1 MTTLSAQHLPAQPRD
16 RIAGLLTPAQL
27 TAVVLLLVGVVA
39 VFWQWFERQ
48 HRHSMGA
55 PSDWG
60 HAYVIPL
67 ISAYLVWRDREAITR
82 TRTSTFWPGLLPV
95 LLGIGSYFVAVVVV
109 KNHMIQ
115 GLSMVLT
122 IAGLALLLTG
132 PRMFGRLFLPILYLV
147 FAITISE
154 MIMIKITFQL
164 QLIASQ
170 GAGVLLA
177 LIGPLMGF
185 TVDVDGNTLYITPTG
200 KEPLPLNV
208 AEACSGMRMVIA
220 FFALAGAVALISSKF
235 WWQRVAVLVL
245 ALPVA
250 VFMNIVRVA
259 ILGIASKYSPELT
272 KGDAHVMIGTLL
284 LLPGLMLFL
293 GIVWALGRVVDEP
306 AATKPAAAPTPSVPG
321 ASPNRGKVVDG
332 WSLLRTPAFIA
343 AMCVMTLS
351 GASMTAGIKYAGI
364 HLKKLAIYPPGD
376 RQVAT
381 VSTDTPSW
389 RQIGADKLESAEVLE
404 TLGTSNYV
412 SRQYLKK
419 SSEKSERPIVIDFHA
434 AYYTGMVDT
443 VPHVPERCFVGGG
456 MQIGNATKT
465 VGLTLDSS
473 GWSPANVENASERG
487 LYRQRVPNYAREGV
501 GTSVILPREPGKMQL
516 RITEFANKSGK
527 KLFAG
532 YFFIANG
539 GHVSSAEEVRL
550 LAFDLKSDYAYYLKV
565 QFTSSTVNS
574 AEELAQEAS
583 SLLGE
588 LLPEIMRCVPDW
600 VEVEAGRYP
609 ANNAIG
615 GGGESGGKS

>member
-1 MTTLSAQHLPAQPRD
+1 LSAQHLPAEPPRD

-27 TAVVLLLVGVVA
+27 TAIALLLVGIVA

-67 ISAYLVWRDREAITR
+67 ISAYLVWRDRAAISR
-82 TRTSTFWPGLLPV
+82 TPASTFWPGLLPV

-122 IAGLALLLTG
+122 IAGLSLLLTG
-132 PRMFGRLFLPILYLV
+132 PKMFARLFLPIAYLV

-170 GAGVLLA
+170 GAGVMLA

-185 TVDVDGNTLYITPTG
+185 SVDVDGNTLYITPTG

-250 VFMNIVRVA
+250 VFMNIIRVA
-259 ILGIASKYSPELT
+259 ILGIASKYNAELT
-272 KGDAHVMIGTLL
+272 KGDAHMMIGTLL
-284 LLPGLMLFL
+284 LLPGLGLFL
-293 GIVWALGRVVDEP
+293 GVVWALGKVVDEP
-306 AATKPAAAPTPSVPG
+306 IAKSTAPITVAAARAG
-321 ASPNRGKVVDG
+321 EG
-332 WSLLRTPAFIA
+332 WALLRTPAFIA
-343 AMCVMTLS
+343 AFCVMTVA
-351 GASMTAGIKYAGI
+351 GASMTAGIRYAGI
-364 HLKKLAIYPPGD
+364 HLKKLAIYAPGD
-376 RQVAT
+376 RQVSTIAT
-381 VSTDTPSW
+381 ETPTW
-389 RQIGADKLESAEVLE
+389 RQIGVDKLESAEVLE

-412 SRQYLKK
+412 SRTFIKK
-419 SSEKSERPIVIDFHA
+419 TSEKGEKPIVLDFHA

-456 MQIGNATKT
+456 MQIGDTTRTIPLA
-465 VGLTLDSS
+465 LDAS
-473 GWSPANVENASERG
+473 GWSPAPGIENAADRG
-487 LYRQRVPNYAREGV
+487 LFRQRVPNYARDGV
-501 GTSVILPREPGKMQL
+501 GTSVILPRHPEKLQL
-516 RITEFANKSGK
+516 RITEFSNKTGRK
-527 KLFAG
+527 IFAG
-532 YFFIANG
+532 YFFVANG

-550 LAFDLKSDYAYYLKV
+550 LAFDLRSDYAYYLKV
-565 QFTSSTVNS
+565 QFTSSTVS
-574 AEELAQEAS
+574 TAEELAAEAS

-609 ANNAIG
+609 ANNAANNAD
-615 GGGESGGKS
+615 KS

>member
-27 TAVVLLLVGVVA
+27 TAVVLLVVGVVA

-48 HRHSMGA
+48 HRHSLGA

-67 ISAYLVWRDREAITR
+67 ISAYLIWRDREAITR
-82 TRTSTFWPGLLPV
+82 TPTSTFWPGLLPV

-122 IAGLALLLTG
+122 VAGLALLLTG
-132 PRMFGRLFLPILYLV
+132 PRMFGRLFMPIAYLV

-185 TVDVDGNTLYITPTG
+185 SVDVDGNTLYITPTG

-306 AATKPAAAPTPSVPG
+306 AQPAAKPAAKPAAALPIAGQS
-321 ASPNRGKVVDG
+321 RDG

-343 AMCVMTLS
+343 AMFVMTLS
-351 GASMTAGIKYAGI
+351 GASMTAGIRYAGI
-364 HLKKLAIYPPGD
+364 HLKKLAIYPPEN
-376 RQVAT
+376 RQVASIS
-381 VSTDTPSW
+381 VETPTW
-389 RQIGADKLESAEVLE
+389 KQIGADKLESAEVLE

-412 SRQYLKK
+412 SRTFIKK
-419 SSEKSERPIVIDFHA
+419 SSEKNDKPVVLDFHA

-465 VGLTLDSS
+465 IPLNLDASAWTPLS
-473 GWSPANVENASERG
+473 VEHASERG
-487 LYRQRVPNYAREGV
+487 LFRQRVPNYAREGV
-501 GTSVILPREPGKMQL
+501 GTSVVLPREPGKIQL
-516 RITEFANKSGK
+516 RITEFANKTGK
-527 KLFAG
+527 KIFAG
-532 YFFIANG
+532 YFFVANG

-550 LAFDLKSDYAYYLKV
+550 LAFDLRSDYAYYLKV
-565 QFTSSTVNS
+565 QFTSSTVSS
-574 AEELAQEAS
+574 AEELAAEAS

-609 ANNAIG
+609 ANNG
-615 GGGESGGKS
+615 GSVAATP

>member
-27 TAVVLLLVGVVA
+27 TALALLLVGVIA

-48 HRHSMGA
+48 HRHSLGA

-67 ISAYLVWRDREAITR
+67 ISAYLVWRDRENINR
-82 TRTSTFWPGLLPV
+82 TPTSTFWPGLLPV

-115 GLSMVLT
+115 GFSIVLT

-132 PRMFGRLFLPILYLV
+132 PRMFARLFLPILYLV

-185 TVDVDGNTLYITPTG
+185 TVDVDGNTLYITPAG

-235 WWQRVAVLVL
+235 WWQRIAVLVL

-284 LLPGLMLFL
+284 LLPGLLLFL
-293 GIVWALGRVVDEP
+293 GVVWALGRVIDEP
-306 AATKPAAAPTPSVPG
+306 AAPEAKRPTPPPRS
-321 ASPNRGKVVDG
+321 AEG
-332 WSLLRTPAFIA
+332 WGPLRTPAFIA
-343 AMCVMTLS
+343 AMCVMTLA
-351 GASMTAGIKYAGI
+351 GASMTAGIRYAGI
-364 HLKKLAIYPPGD
+364 HLKKLAIYPPD
-376 RQVAT
+376 NRQVAT
-381 VSTDTPSW
+381 VSTETPTW
-389 RQIGADKLESAEVLE
+389 RQIGADKLESAEVIE

-412 SRQYLKK
+412 SRTFIKK
-419 SSEKSERPIVIDFHA
+419 STEKSDKPIIIDFHA

-456 MQIGNATKT
+456 MQIGNATRT
-465 VGLTLDSS
+465 LPLTLDASA
-473 GWSPANVENASERG
+473 WSPADAERAAERG
-487 LYRQRVPNYAREGV
+487 LFRQRVPNYARDGV
-501 GTSVILPREPGKMQL
+501 GTSVVLPRDPSKMQL
-516 RITEFANKSGK
+516 RITEFSNKNGK
-527 KLFAG
+527 KIFAG

-550 LAFDLKSDYAYYLKV
+550 LAFDLRSDYAYYLKV
-565 QFTSSTVNS
+565 QFTSSTVTS
-574 AEELAQEAS
+574 AEELARES
-583 SLLGE
+583 STLLGE

-600 VEVEAGRYP
+600 IEVEAGRYP
-609 ANNAIG
+609 AKNDDP
-615 GGGESGGKS
+615 STKR

>member
-1 MTTLSAQHLPAQPRD
+1 VTTLSAQHLPAQPRD

-27 TAVVLLLVGVVA
+27 TAVLLLLVGVVA

-82 TRTSTFWPGLLPV
+82 TPTSTFWPGLLPV

-122 IAGLALLLTG
+122 IAGLSLLLTG
-132 PRMFGRLFLPILYLV
+132 PRMFARLFPPILYLV

-185 TVDVDGNTLYITPTG
+185 SVDVDGNTLNITPTG
-200 KEPLPLNV
+200 KEPIPLNV

-306 AATKPAAAPTPSVPG
+306 AAAIKAAGPIKVAGLIKAAGPT
-321 ASPNRGKVVDG
+321 RDG
-332 WSLLRTPAFIA
+332 ESWGLLRTPAFIA

-351 GASMTAGIKYAGI
+351 GASMTAGIRYAGI
-364 HLKKLAIYPPGD
+364 HLKKLAIYPPEN
-376 RQVAT
+376 RQVASI
-381 VSTDTPSW
+381 STETPTW
-389 RQIGADKLESAEVLE
+389 KQIGADKLESAEVLE

-412 SRQYLKK
+412 SRTFLKK
-419 SSEKSERPIVIDFHA
+419 SSEKSDKPVALDFHA

-456 MQIGNATKT
+456 MQIGNTTKT
-465 VGLTLDSS
+465 VGLTLDASA
-473 GWSPANVENASERG
+473 WTPASVERASERG
-487 LYRQRVPNYAREGV
+487 LFRQRVPNYAREGV

-516 RITEFANKSGK
+516 RITEFSSKNGK

-565 QFTSSTVNS
+565 QFTSSTVGS
-574 AEELAQEAS
+574 AEELAAEAS

-600 VEVEAGRYP
+600 VEVESGRYP
-609 ANNAIG
+609 ANNVG
-615 GGGESGGKS
+615 PGSGKP

>member
-1 MTTLSAQHLPAQPRD
+1 LSAQHLPAEPPRD

-27 TAVVLLLVGVVA
+27 TAIALLLVGIVA

-67 ISAYLVWRDREAITR
+67 ISAYLVWRDRAAISR
-82 TRTSTFWPGLLPV
+82 TPATTFWPGLLPV

-132 PRMFGRLFLPILYLV
+132 PKMFARLFLPIAYLV

-170 GAGVLLA
+170 GAGVMLA

-185 TVDVDGNTLYITPTG
+185 SVDVDGNTLYITPTG

-250 VFMNIVRVA
+250 VFMNIIRVS
-259 ILGIASKYSPELT
+259 ILGIASKYNAELT
-272 KGDAHVMIGTLL
+272 KGDAHMMIGTLL
-284 LLPGLMLFL
+284 LLPGLGLFL
-293 GIVWALGRVVDEP
+293 GVVWALGKVVDEP
-306 AATKPAAAPTPSVPG
+306 IAKSAAPTAVAAARPG
-321 ASPNRGKVVDG
+321 EG
-332 WSLLRTPAFIA
+332 WALLRTPAFIA
-343 AMCVMTLS
+343 AFCVMTVA
-351 GASMTAGIKYAGI
+351 GASMTAGIRYAGI
-364 HLKKLAIYPPGD
+364 HLKKLAIYAPGD
-376 RQVAT
+376 RQV
-381 VSTDTPSW
+381 STIAAETPTW
-389 RQIGADKLESAEVLE
+389 RQIGVDKLESAEVLE

-412 SRQYLKK
+412 SRTFIKK
-419 SSEKSERPIVIDFHA
+419 SSEKSDKPIVLDFHA

-456 MQIGNATKT
+456 MQIGDTTRTIPLA
-465 VGLTLDSS
+465 LDTS
-473 GWSPANVENASERG
+473 GWSPVPGIENAADRG
-487 LYRQRVPNYAREGV
+487 LFRQRVPNYARDGV
-501 GTSVILPREPGKMQL
+501 GTSVILPRHPEKLQL
-516 RITEFANKSGK
+516 RITEFSNKTGRK
-527 KLFAG
+527 IFAG
-532 YFFIANG
+532 YFFVANG

-550 LAFDLKSDYAYYLKV
+550 LAFDLRSDYAYYLKV
-565 QFTSSTVNS
+565 QFTSSTVS
-574 AEELAQEAS
+574 TAEELAAEAS

-609 ANNAIG
+609 ANNAANNAD
-615 GGGESGGKS
+615 KS

>member
-1 MTTLSAQHLPAQPRD
+1 M
-16 RIAGLLTPAQL
+16 LTPAQL

-67 ISAYLVWRDREAITR
+67 ISAYLVWRDREAIKR
-82 TRTSTFWPGLLPV
+82 TATSTFWPGLLPV

-115 GLSMVLT
+115 GLSVVLT
-122 IAGLALLLTG
+122 VAGLALLLTG

-185 TVDVDGNTLYITPTG
+185 TVDVDGNTLYITPAG

-306 AATKPAAAPTPSVPG
+306 AAAPVKVAAA
-321 ASPNRGKVVDG
+321 ARGG
-332 WSLLRTPAFIA
+332 ESWGFLRTPAFIA

-351 GASMTAGIKYAGI
+351 GASMTAGIRYAGI

-419 SSEKSERPIVIDFHA
+419 SSEKSDRPIVIDFHA

-465 VGLTLDSS
+465 VGLTLDASA
-473 GWSPANVENASERG
+473 WSPASVEHASERG
-487 LYRQRVPNYAREGV
+487 LFRQRVPNYAREGV
-501 GTSVILPREPGKMQL
+501 GTSVILPRDPGKMQL
-516 RITEFANKSGK
+516 RITEFSNKNGK

-600 VEVEAGRYP
+600 VEVESGRYP
-609 ANNAIG
+609 ANNPG
-615 GGGESGGKS
+615 PGSGKP